1 MKLKQFQA
9 PLVLLLMLLTV
20 ASCNSWDDGWNKPP
34 KDVQG
39 YKPVYITQQE
49 AYTVSVLAPQTLVKP
64 GKIYIYQ
71 GLLFVVERLKG
82 IHVINNL
89 DPSNPQPIA
98 FLNIPGC
105 NDVAVSNGF
114 LYADNV
120 TDLVTFNIQDPT
132 SIKFEQRLPGRF
144 PHGLKLYPEQA
155 NNNYFECVDTTKGV
169 VIDWEFTTLNNPK
182 CYR

>member
-1 MKLKQFQA
+1 MKLKLFKA
-9 PLVLLLMLLTV
+9 PIALVLMLLAV
-20 ASCNSWDDGWNKPP
+20 ASCNSWDDGWSKPP

-39 YKPVYITQQE
+39 YKPVYITAQE
-49 AYTVSVLAPQTLVKP
+49 AYTVSVLAPRTLEKP

-71 GLLFVVERLKG
+71 GLLFIVERLKG
-82 IHVINNL
+82 VHVINNA

-98 FLNIPGC
+98 YLSVPGC
-105 NDVAVSNGF
+105 NDVAVNSGY

-120 TDLVTFNIQDPT
+120 TDLVTFNIKDPDNIT
-132 SIKFEQRLPGRF
+132 FEKRLTGRF

-155 NNNYFECVDTTKGV
+155 RDNYFECVDTTKGI
-169 VIDWEFTTLNNPK
+169 VIDWEYTTLNNPK